1 MSDSFVRATCPTCG
15 DVVLTTADIGLQTDH
30 GQSAFLFACP
40 RCHEH
45 VTREVPAGIIHI
57 LQAAGVHEVSPE
69 PELIGAD
76 ELADFLADFERVDCL
91 DQLRRLDH
99 GA

>member
-15 DVVLTTADIGLQTDH
+15 DVVLTTDDLGLRTAH
-30 GQSAFLFACP
+30 GQSSFLFACP
-40 RCHEH
+40 RCREQ
-45 VTREVPAGIIHI
+45 VSREVPAGIIHI
-57 LQAAGVHEVSPE
+57 LQAAGVHEITPE
-69 PELIGAD
+69 PELIDAD
-76 ELADFLADFERVDCL
+76 QLAEFLADFDRVDCL